1 MSDQAPLGVAVIGVG
16 RMGRHHA
23 RTYNNLKLAELRA
36 VVDPDEDR
44 GGAVADEYGCA
55 WYASV
60 DELIEN
66 EPTVK
71 AVTVAVPTAFHRATA
86 EQLMPRGVA
95 CLIEKPLAGT
105 RTDAQAIVDLAKQT
119 GVALQVGHTERFN
132 PAVRAVLAMGFV
144 PRFMAVD
151 RVSPMT
157 FRSLDVGVTMDMMI
171 HDLDIVLTLAGSP
184 LERVE
189 AAGVA
194 VLGNEEDI
202 ANARLVFKSGCVANL
217 TASRLALKTE
227 RKLRLFSESG
237 YVSLDYQQRSG
248 VVIRKSAN
256 EAALEDVKQQ
266 LAAGTDLSELNYT
279 DLVSVDELTMQ
290 LPEGEDDPLTAELA
304 SFLGAVRESKRPV
317 VDAAA
322 GFAAV
327 DAAERVVAAI
337 RAHRWEGLPQ
347 SHADAGRATA
357 SNPGDDA
364 SARRDTSGGGEA

>member
-1 MSDQAPLGVAVIGVG
+1 MAETQVIGVAVIGVG

-23 RTYNNLKLAELRA
+23 RTYKNLAGADLRA

-44 GGAVADEYGCA
+44 GGAVADEYGCG

-66 EPTVK
+66 EPDIK
-71 AVTVAVPTAFHRATA
+71 AVTVAVPTIFHREAA
-86 EQLMPRGVA
+86 EQLMPRGIA

-105 RTDAQAIVDLAKQT
+105 RADAQAIVDLSKQT
-119 GVALQVGHTERFN
+119 GAALQVGHTERFN

-144 PRFMAVD
+144 PRFMEVD

-171 HDLDIVLTLAGSP
+171 HDLDIVLTLAGSE

-194 VLGNEEDI
+194 VMGKGEDI

-256 EAALEDVKQQ
+256 QAAFDDVRRQ

-304 SFLGAVRESKRPV
+304 SFLNAVRDGERPV

-327 DAAERVVAAI
+327 DAAERVVAAMG
-337 RAHRWEGLPQ
+337 AHRWEGLDAPG
-347 SHADAGRATA
+347 AD
-357 SNPGDDA
+357 
-364 SARRDTSGGGEA
+364 RDGGA

>member
-1 MSDQAPLGVAVIGVG
+1 MAETQAIGVAVIGVG

-23 RTYNNLKLAELRA
+23 RTYKNLKQADLRA

-44 GGAVADEYGCA
+44 GGAVADEYGCE

-60 DELIEN
+60 QELVEK

-71 AVTVAVPTAFHRATA
+71 AVTVAVPTIHHRAAA
-86 EQLMPRGVA
+86 EQLMPRGIA

-105 RTDAQAIVDLAKQT
+105 RADAQAIVDLSKQAGT
-119 GVALQVGHTERFN
+119 ALQVGHTERFN
-132 PAVRAVLAMGFV
+132 PAVRAVLAMDFV
-144 PRFMAVD
+144 PRFMEVD

-194 VLGNEEDI
+194 VMGQGEDI

-237 YVSLDYQQRSG
+237 YVSLDYQKRTG
-248 VVIRKSAN
+248 VVILKSQN
-256 EAALEDVKQQ
+256 EEALERVKQQ
-266 LAAGTDLSELNYT
+266 IEDGTDLSDLDYT
-279 DLVSVDELTMQ
+279 DLVSVDELTMK

-304 SFLGAVRESKRPV
+304 SFIQSVRSGERPV

-327 DAAERVVAAI
+327 DAAERVLAAI
-337 RAHRWEGLPQ
+337 RDHHWEGMDTPAAQ
-347 SHADAGRATA
+347 AARA
-357 SNPGDDA
+357 SEP
-364 SARRDTSGGGEA
+364 SPSGGSA